1 MVSGAEY
8 MVEVLTGEF
17 EPGEIL
23 SLFRDKN
30 RTASDQVGRGVVNRR
45 DTLTAVG
52 QGRVAEVLVKVG
64 DQVKN
69 GTPLLRLMPTAT
81 PRMPPRTLR
90 QRRTA

>member
-1 MVSGAEY
+1 M
-8 MVEVLTGEF
+8 
-17 EPGEIL
+17 
-23 SLFRDKN
+23 
-30 RTASDQVGRGVVNRR
+30 NRR

-81 PRMPPRTLR
+81 APDASPDITAAQNGVIGTLAVQPVSR
-90 QRRTA
+90 CTKGSCWRA